1 MHPRQDGTVSG
12 APDTVLPASY
22 PESVLLS
29 YRGFRYKSP
38 ICISKIAA
46 NIFILL
52 ISAKYLINYFLI
64 YAIKYKNMHY

>member
-1 MHPRQDGTVSG
+1 M
-12 APDTVLPASY
+12 
-22 PESVLLS
+22 
-29 YRGFRYKSP
+29 
-38 ICISKIAA
+38 SKIAA

>member
-1 MHPRQDGTVSG
+1 MHSLVTTIYSF
-12 APDTVLPASY
+12 TNNT
-22 PESVLLS
+22 
-29 YRGFRYKSP
+29 YK
-38 ICISKIAA
+38 